1 MTYCPFTVPRLNDE
15 DKEELKEKK
24 KKRLH
29 IQKFKNCGLV
39 LMLDL

>member
-1 MTYCPFTVPRLNDE
+1 MTYCPLTVPRLNDE
-15 DKEELKEKK
+15 DKEELKE